1 MEKWDMGL
9 KAQSQKAA
17 AKRGKEW
24 RSYWWGQGNIL
35 C

>member
-1 MEKWDMGL
+1 MKLLPTQMEKWDMGL

-24 RSYWWGQGNIL
+24 RSYW
-35 C
+35 